1 MANALPCAREC
12 ILTFIL
18 TPLFQ
23 LLIDSYSWRGA
34 LLILGGIQF
43 NLCVCGM
50 LLRPLK
56 ATRDLTCEVK
66 ANEEGLSLELLPNN
80 YLEERRPRCLEAKD
94 LRIPW
99 GSDHITERACLEDPD
114 EIPHLTMTPQ
124 DSNNKTGLSTKILR
138 YVDYTLKTNARFMV
152 YSGFGLF
159 AVLGFFAQALFL
171 VPYARGKGIEEYQ

>member
-1 MANALPCAREC
+1 MANALACAREC

-50 LLRPLK
+50 LLKPLK

-66 ANEEGLSLELLPNN
+66 ANEEGLSLELLPKNE
-80 YLEERRPRCLEAKD
+80 LEER
-94 LRIPW
+94 
-99 GSDHITERACLEDPD
+99 
-114 EIPHLTMTPQ
+114 
-124 DSNNKTGLSTKILR
+124 
-138 YVDYTLKTNARFMV
+138 
-152 YSGFGLF
+152 
-159 AVLGFFAQALFL
+159 
-171 VPYARGKGIEEYQ
+171 